1 MRIFVGN
8 LTMPVTENDLR
19 QLFEPYGKVKFV
31 QIIADQTSGEG
42 QGFVLMPEADEAQA
56 ALDGLQGT
64 QVKGRTLTIHAAH
77 WQW

>member
-8 LTMPVTENDLR
+8 LTMPVTEDDLR
-19 QLFEPYGKVKFV
+19 QLFEPYGEVAFV

-42 QGFVLMPEADEAQA
+42 QGFVLMPDDPKAQA
-56 ALDGLQGT
+56 AMDALQGT
-64 QVKGRTLTIHAAH
+64 QLQGRTLTIHAAH